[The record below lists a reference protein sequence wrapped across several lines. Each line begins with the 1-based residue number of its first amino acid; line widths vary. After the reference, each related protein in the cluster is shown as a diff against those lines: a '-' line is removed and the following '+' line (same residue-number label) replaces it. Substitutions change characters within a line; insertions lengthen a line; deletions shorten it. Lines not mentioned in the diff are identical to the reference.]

1 MRRRSRFVALT
12 TIVGIVA
19 AVVVSGSQARFSLV
33 KPSKA
38 ANVAART
45 VTLTGW
51 ASSPAE
57 TAALKATIAGFE
69 RTHKNILVNYA
80 PINGDYPTAM
90 LAKFAA
96 RKPPDVFYV
105 DSNVAPDWISQG
117 VLLPLD
123 SFVKKT
129 KFKTKPFYARLLSA
143 FQSNGRTYGF
153 PKDWSP
159 LAMETNN
166 AMMAKA
172 GVSPPKTW
180 AQLKT
185 VAQKLESSNAV
196 PGGKPLC
203 IDPDWARLLAFVY
216 QNKGTFL
223 NKSRTAATVTSAA
236 VKNAVQF
243 YASFGEQ
250 GLAGTHDKLGVGWCG
265 EALGKEKAAIIF
277 EGNWVVGYMHDTFPN
292 VGYTISPLPKGKVR
306 GNLGFTVSYSI
317 GKDSPNKKD
326 AWTLLSYLV
335 GKQGMHL
342 WTQQGIAL
350 PSRSDVPVPA
360 GRGPFLKQAGYAHPW
375 QFAPHFAK
383 VIDTANNE
391 LQAFFAGKES
401 IDTMLGN
408 IQSAANAALHGG

>member
-1 MRRRSRFVALT
+1 MRRLLTLATSFAIVALSAT
-12 TIVGIVA
+12 VLIAGA
-19 AVVVSGSQARFSLV
+19 QARFES
-33 KPSKA
+33 PKA
-38 ANVAART
+38 AAKTT

-57 TAALKATIAGFE
+57 TEALRTTIKGFE
-69 RTHKNILVNYA
+69 RTHPGYSVNYA
-80 PINGDYPTAM
+80 PINGDYPAAM

-105 DSNVAPDWISQG
+105 DSNVFPDWSSQG
-117 VLLPLD
+117 VLAPLD
-123 SFVKKT
+123 SLVKKT
-129 KFKTKPFYARLLSA
+129 HFNTKPFFARLLDA
-143 FQSNGRTYGF
+143 FRYKGHIYGF

-159 LAMETNN
+159 LAMETND

-172 GVSPPKTW
+172 GVKPPKTW
-180 AQLKT
+180 AQLQT
-185 VAQKLESSNAV
+185 VAQKLKAANAV
-196 PGGKPLC
+196 PGGSPLC

-223 NKSRTAATVTSAA
+223 NAKKTAPTVASPA
-236 VKNAVQF
+236 VKGAVDF
-243 YASFGEQ
+243 YTGFQ
-250 GLAGTHDKLGVGWCG
+250 KDGLSGTHDKLGVGWCG

-277 EGNWVVGYMHDTFPN
+277 EGNWVVGYMQDTFPN
-292 VGYTISPLPKGKVR
+292 LGYTISPLPKGKAN

-317 GKDSPNKKD
+317 GKNTKNKNA

-335 GKQGMHL
+335 GAKGMHL

-350 PSRSDVPVPA
+350 PSRRDVAVPA
-360 GRGPFLKQAGYAHPW
+360 GRSAFLKQAGYAHAW

-391 LQAFFAGKES
+391 LQAVFGGKES
-401 IDTMLGN
+401 VDTMLSK
-408 IQSAANAALHGG
+408 IQQAAQAALSGG

>member
-1 MRRRSRFVALT
+1 MRKRLRVPALLA
-12 TIVGIVA
+12 A
-19 AVVVSGSQARFSLV
+19 AVLGAAVFIAGAQARVEIQHSA
-33 KPSKA
+33 KKT
-38 ANVAART
+38 T

-57 TAALKATIAGFE
+57 TAALRTTIRGFE
-69 RTHKNILVNYA
+69 KSHPTFTVNYA
-80 PINGDYPTAM
+80 PINGDYPAAM

-105 DSNVAPDWISQG
+105 DSNVAPDWMSQG
-117 VLLPLD
+117 VLEPLD
-123 SFVKKT
+123 SYVKKT
-129 KFKTKPFYARLLSA
+129 HFNTKAFFPRLLSA
-143 FQSNGRTYGF
+143 FKYKAHIYGF

-172 GVSPPKTW
+172 GVKPPKTW

-185 VAQKLESSNAV
+185 VAQKVKAAN
-196 PGGKPLC
+196 PGPGAPLC

-216 QNKGTFL
+216 QNKGSFL
-223 NKSRTAATVTSAA
+223 NAKKTAPTVKSAA
-236 VKNAVQF
+236 VRGAINY
-243 YASFGEQ
+243 YAGFQ
-250 GLAGTHDKLGVGWCG
+250 KDGLSGTHDKLGVGWCG

-292 VGYTISPLPKGKVR
+292 VKYTISPMPKGKVN
-306 GNLGFTVSYSI
+306 GNLGFTVSYSM
-317 GKDSPNKKD
+317 GKNTKNKNA

-350 PSRSDVPVPA
+350 PSRSDVKVPA
-360 GRGPFLKQAGYAHPW
+360 GRSAFLKQAGFAHPW
-375 QFAPHFAK
+375 QFAPHFSK

-391 LQAFFAGKES
+391 LQAYFQGKES
-401 IDTMLGN
+401 LDDMLNKIDAAARDALG
-408 IQSAANAALHGG
+408 

>member
-1 MRRRSRFVALT
+1 MRRLLTLATLFAIVALS
-12 TIVGIVA
+12 A
-19 AVVVSGSQARFSLV
+19 AVLIGGAQARFEAH
-33 KPSKA
+33 KQ
-38 ANVAART
+38 VAKTT

-57 TAALKATIAGFE
+57 TAALKTTIKGFE
-69 RTHKNILVNYA
+69 KSHPGYTVNYA

-105 DSNVAPDWISQG
+105 DSNVFPDWASQG
-117 VLLPLD
+117 VLEPLD
-123 SFVKKT
+123 TLVKT
-129 KFKTKPFYARLLSA
+129 THYNTKPFFARLLDA
-143 FQSNGRTYGF
+143 FRYKGHILGF

-172 GVSPPKTW
+172 GVKPPKTW
-180 AQLKT
+180 AQLQS
-185 VAQKLESSNAV
+185 VAQKLKAANAV
-196 PGGKPLC
+196 PGGSPLC
-203 IDPDWARLLAFVY
+203 IDPDWARMLAFVY

-223 NKSRTAATVTSAA
+223 NAKKTAPTVTSAA
-236 VKNAVQF
+236 VKGAVNF
-243 YASFGEQ
+243 YTGFQKA
-250 GLAGTHDKLGVGWCG
+250 GLSGTHDKLGVGWCG

-277 EGNWVVGYMHDTFPN
+277 EGNWVVGYMQDTFPN
-292 VGYTISPLPKGKVR
+292 LGYTISALPKGKAN

-317 GKDSPNKKD
+317 GKNTKNKKA

-335 GKQGMHL
+335 GPKGMHL

-350 PSRSDVPVPA
+350 PSRKDVPVPS
-360 GRGPFLKQAGYAHPW
+360 GRSAFLKQAGYAHAW
-375 QFAPHFAK
+375 QFAPHFSK

-391 LQAFFAGKES
+391 LQAVFGGKETV
-401 IDTMLGN
+401 DEMLAKV
-408 IQSAANAALHGG
+408 QAAAKAALSGG

>member
-1 MRRRSRFVALT
+1 MRKRLRVPALLA
-12 TIVGIVA
+12 A
-19 AVVVSGSQARFSLV
+19 AVLGAAVFIAGAQARVEIQHSA
-33 KPSKA
+33 KKT
-38 ANVAART
+38 T

-57 TAALKATIAGFE
+57 TAALRTTIRGFE
-69 RTHKNILVNYA
+69 KSHPTFTVNYA
-80 PINGDYPTAM
+80 PINGDYPAAM

-105 DSNVAPDWISQG
+105 DSNVAPDWMSQG
-117 VLLPLD
+117 VLEPLD
-123 SFVKKT
+123 SYVKKT
-129 KFKTKPFYARLLSA
+129 HFNTKAFFPRLLSA
-143 FQSNGRTYGF
+143 FKYKGHIYGF

-172 GVSPPKTW
+172 GVKPPKTW

-185 VAQKLESSNAV
+185 VAQKVKAAN
-196 PGGKPLC
+196 PGPGAPLC

-216 QNKGTFL
+216 QNKGSFL
-223 NKSRTAATVTSAA
+223 NAKKTAPTVKSAA
-236 VKNAVQF
+236 VRGAINY
-243 YASFGEQ
+243 YAGFQ
-250 GLAGTHDKLGVGWCG
+250 KDGLSGTHDKLGVGWCG

-292 VGYTISPLPKGKVR
+292 VRYTISPMPKGKVN
-306 GNLGFTVSYSI
+306 GNLGFTVSYSM
-317 GKDSPNKKD
+317 GKNTKNKNA

-350 PSRSDVPVPA
+350 PSRSDVKVPA
-360 GRGPFLKQAGYAHPW
+360 GRSAFLKQAGFAHPW
-375 QFAPHFAK
+375 QFAPHFSK

-391 LQAFFAGKES
+391 LQAYFQGKES
-401 IDTMLGN
+401 LDDMLNKIDAAARDALG
-408 IQSAANAALHGG
+408 

>member
-1 MRRRSRFVALT
+1 MRKRLT
-12 TIVGIVA
+12 FPVLLTSGVLAA
-19 AVVVSGSQARFSLV
+19 AVFIAGAQARVELKGS
-33 KPSKA
+33 A
-38 ANVAART
+38 AKTT

-57 TAALKATIAGFE
+57 TAALKTTIRGFE
-69 RTHKNILVNYA
+69 KSHPKFKVNYA
-80 PINGDYPTAM
+80 PINGDYPAAM

-105 DSNVAPDWISQG
+105 DSNVAPDWMTQG
-117 VLLPLD
+117 VLEPLD
-123 SFVKKT
+123 SYVKKT
-129 KFKTKPFYARLLSA
+129 HYNTKPFFPRLLSA
-143 FQSNGRTYGF
+143 FKYKGHIYGF

-172 GVSPPKTW
+172 GVKPPKTW

-185 VAQKLESSNAV
+185 VAQKLKAANAV
-196 PGGKPLC
+196 PGGAPLC
-203 IDPDWARLLAFVY
+203 IDPDWARMLAFVY
-216 QNKGTFL
+216 QNKGRFL
-223 NKSRTAATVTSAA
+223 NATKTAPTVKSAA
-236 VKNAVQF
+236 VRGAVSY
-243 YASFGEQ
+243 YASFQKE

-292 VGYTISPLPKGKVR
+292 VGYKISPLPKGKVN

-317 GKDSPNKKD
+317 GKNTKNKSA
-326 AWTLLSYLV
+326 AWKLLSYLV

-342 WTQQGIAL
+342 WTQKGIAL
-350 PSRSDVPVPA
+350 PARSDVKVPA
-360 GRGPFLKQAGYAHPW
+360 GRSAFLKQAGFAHPW
-375 QFAPHFAK
+375 QFAPRFSK

-391 LQAFFAGKES
+391 LTSYFQGKES
-401 IDTMLGN
+401 LDDMLNKID
-408 IQSAANAALHGG
+408 SAARDALG

>member
-1 MRRRSRFVALT
+1 MRKRLTFPALLT
-12 TIVGIVA
+12 VGVLAA
-19 AVVVSGSQARFSLV
+19 AVFIAGAQARVELKGS
-33 KPSKA
+33 A
-38 ANVAART
+38 AKTT

-57 TAALKATIAGFE
+57 TAALKTTIRGFE
-69 RTHKNILVNYA
+69 KSHPNFTVNYA
-80 PINGDYPTAM
+80 RINGDYPAAM

-96 RKPPDVFYV
+96 RRPPDVFYV
-105 DSNVAPDWISQG
+105 DSNVAPDWMTQG
-117 VLLPLD
+117 VLEPLD
-123 SFVKKT
+123 SYIKKT
-129 KFKTKPFYARLLSA
+129 HYNTKPFFPRLLSA
-143 FQSNGRTYGF
+143 FKYKGHLYGF

-172 GVSPPKTW
+172 GVKPPKTW
-180 AQLKT
+180 AQLRT
-185 VAQKLESSNAV
+185 VAQKLKAANAV
-196 PGGKPLC
+196 PGGAPLC

-216 QNKGTFL
+216 QNKGSFL
-223 NKSRTAATVTSAA
+223 NAKKTAPTVKSAA
-236 VKNAVQF
+236 VRQAIQY
-243 YASFGEQ
+243 YAGFQSA

-277 EGNWVVGYMHDTFPN
+277 EGNWVVGFMADTFPN
-292 VGYTISPLPKGKVR
+292 VKYTISPLPRGKVN

-317 GKDSPNKKD
+317 GKNTKNKKA

-350 PSRSDVPVPA
+350 PSRKDVAGAA
-360 GRGPFLKQAGYAHPW
+360 GRRGLLGQGRLSPPW
-375 QFAPHFAK
+375 QFAPHFSK

-391 LQAFFAGKES
+391 LQAYFQGKES
-401 IDTMLGN
+401 LDDMLNKIDQAARDALG
-408 IQSAANAALHGG
+408 